1 LFGLYFL
8 EGGDVN
14 LGSLQNEATQVAP
27 APGPQGQNTL
37 ILAANRTNRPDVL
50 RGFHRYHGGWDIS
63 DRHYWAVSAIMVPL
77 FITIFLEWM
86 NGLLCFYLFRTNSI
100 VICKI

>member
-1 LFGLYFL
+1 D
-8 EGGDVN
+8 GGDVN

-63 DRHYWAVSAIMVPL
+63 DRHYWAFQYDVLTVCL
-77 FITIFLEWM
+77 
-86 NGLLCFYLFRTNSI
+86 YSI
-100 VICKI
+100 